1 VSIMPKVLIVDD
13 EERLR
18 NTMRKLLAV
27 EGLEADS
34 AGSGEE
40 AVEKLRAGKFDV
52 IILDVRMPG
61 MTGVE
66 TLAEIKKIDPEVEV
80 IILTGYASVDTAKD
94 IMKLG
99 AYDYLLKPYSKE
111 ELMDRIDAAFDRKLA
126 AKKLMKKDS

>member
-1 VSIMPKVLIVDD
+1 MSSIMPKVLIVDD

-34 AGSGEE
+34 AGSGAE
-40 AVEKLRAGKFDV
+40 AIEKMRAGKFDV
-52 IILDVRMPG
+52 VILDVRMPG

-99 AYDYLLKPYSKE
+99 AYDYLLKPYSRE
-111 ELMDRIDAAFDRKLA
+111 ELMERIDAAFDRKLA
-126 AKKLMKKDS
+126 AKKLMKKD